1 MKHAIFI
8 ACLAVVL
15 AFAASAGILRE
26 CTLTAAD
33 LPGLASGV
41 VLRLPAFDGRTVT
54 VSLGERRTSANGLST
69 FGATV
74 EGSCGR
80 DAVAVQTEDGFVLRA
95 KDPRTGRTLEFR
107 RKGDA
112 LRVREREAAAPGPRT
127 CTSRHFPSRQSD
139 GKAAYLSRSALT
151 GDPMVDGR
159 RMLKGEVRTNV
170 VDILMAYDA
179 SAAAWVRTESV
190 FAGLPN
196 SVEAFSAER
205 IENMNNALVNTGLGD
220 LFSFN
225 LAGTLVITNN
235 WDCRGSTEARQFE
248 AFDRML
254 DALVSLKSGEQV
266 RAARE
271 ACGADVVTF
280 LVAANEYG
288 TVGLS
293 WSLDD
298 NSIGQ
303 GDFDDYAYSVCSV
316 SAVADGHTLTHEVG
330 HTMGA
335 GHADMSV
342 AALAGPQLYGYSS
355 GYTFAVTNALGETIG
370 LYHTIMGYD
379 RDGLV
384 HPGAED
390 WDWAAEVPYFSSP
403 NYTFA
408 YEDEDPA
415 SGAPTVVDTG
425 IPVGDARHDNT
436 RLLAAVYPLVANFRV
451 RKSSVTVV
459 TPDGGGTAGP
469 ATGFGLLNPG
479 ESVTLK
485 AVAATGYVF
494 AGWYGR
500 YDEADGTYAAPIA
513 FDGGTDYRATSGKW
527 TMPAGE
533 VRSVRLYARFVRA
546 EADAEC
552 RPTISLEP
560 AEDGSEAGKEIAPI
574 VVTVDSLS
582 LPTVTVKGLPSGL
595 KFDAKAL
602 KIVGTPT
609 KPGVYEVSVGA
620 RNKSRVTGEATVS
633 VKVNNFTDPLVSW
646 DESSNPE
653 GLLDCY
659 GPLVPGVPVS
669 VAIPPARGWSASGLP
684 SGLKFDGKTG
694 LLSGAP
700 TKPGTFTATFKATL
714 KDPATGK
721 SAAHVATATFVVD
734 ALRTLSVVKTGD
746 STGTGKLSGAG
757 AYVAGKKVTVKATAD
772 TKDTATTKR
781 SVFMAWYDGETLL
794 SRNASYSYTMTADAE
809 QTLSAKFITAEEDA
823 ASIALAVDGT
833 ELDADKPEERTLVC
847 GVALVW
853 DVAHEALSQTTV
865 KASGLPSGLKLV
877 QDKVTKAYVISG
889 APTAESKLAKDG
901 VTRTPSSAK
910 ITVTTAG
917 KSSRTY
923 LVNLTVLPLDPWAVG
938 TFNGG
943 GEACQA
949 TLTVAKTGKTRGKL
963 LAADGTWTLSA
974 TSFDARTE
982 DGVYTLSVV
991 GKNGKALT
999 TNRLEVAAAEI
1010 GGSRLG
1016 VALDGEDFLL
1026 RQNPWSVEPWK
1037 TESKAFARAEPLVLT
1052 GERHGLAEG
1061 ESLALKFGASGKVT
1075 VAGRFLVG
1083 TAVKSVSGSAVLV
1096 PSGDGG
1102 RFALNVFLAPKAP
1115 FAGYCSNLDL
1125 TWDGTAFA
1133 LSEEDEPITE

>member
-107 RKGDA
+107 RKGDS

-159 RMLKGEVRTNV
+159 RLLKGEVRTNV

-271 ACGADVVTF
+271 ACGADIVTF

-384 HPGAED
+384 HPGAEG

-469 ATGFGLLNPG
+469 ATGFGLLKPG

-513 FDGGTDYRATSGKW
+513 FDGGTDYRATLGKW

-552 RPTISLEP
+552 RPAVSLEP
-560 AEDGSEAGKEIAPI
+560 AEDGYEAGKEIAPI

-823 ASIALAVDGT
+823 ASIALAVGGT

-865 KASGLPSGLKLV
+865 RTQARAGQGHEGLCHLRRADRRVEAGEGRRHADAEFGEDHRDDGRQVFAHLSREPDGAAARPVGRRHVQRRRRGVSGDAHGRQDRQDARQAARCGRNLDALGDFLRCAHRRRRLHAIRRRQERQGPDDESPRSGGGGNRRKPPGRRVGRRGLPAAPEPVVRGTVEDRIEGLC
-877 QDKVTKAYVISG
+877 AGG
-889 APTAESKLAKDG
+889 AARADG
-901 VTRTPSSAK
+901 RTP
-910 ITVTTAG
+910 
-917 KSSRTY
+917 R
-923 LVNLTVLPLDPWAVG
+923 P
-938 TFNGG
+938 GG
-943 GEACQA
+943 RGEPGAQVRC
-949 TLTVAKTGKTRGKL
+949 
-963 LAADGTWTLSA
+963 
-974 TSFDARTE
+974 
-982 DGVYTLSVV
+982 
-991 GKNGKALT
+991 
-999 TNRLEVAAAEI
+999 
-1010 GGSRLG
+1010 
-1016 VALDGEDFLL
+1016 L
-1026 RQNPWSVEPWK
+1026 RQGHRCRPLLGRHGRQVGVGLGGAGAVRGRR
-1037 TESKAFARAEPLVLT
+1037 TLRAERLPGAQGAV
-1052 GERHGLAEG
+1052 RGL
-1061 ESLALKFGASGKVT
+1061 LQQ
-1075 VAGRFLVG
+1075 
-1083 TAVKSVSGSAVLV
+1083 
-1096 PSGDGG
+1096 P
-1102 RFALNVFLAPKAP
+1102 
-1115 FAGYCSNLDL
+1115 
-1125 TWDGTAFA
+1125 
-1133 LSEEDEPITE
+1133 